1 MLSIKVFRYKK
12 SLDYRGG
19 IIATP
24 GMDLWH
30 VNDKHNSLDFF
41 EVLGEGKVIFHC
53 PAQTVS
59 NMEGLDTDVHFA
71 DTIKAGPFILKA
83 FVDPR
88 LHQGRVHGIC
98 RTYTLAG
105 DYITAD
111 SVTAKTNLRWLCHD
125 WQRVRPNIGDTRVAW
140 SAGCIILADKDLDS
154 LGTLFD
160 GHGITPGTLITGELI
175 QEE

>member
-19 IIATP
+19 IVPTP

-41 EVLGEGKVIFHC
+41 EVLDEGSVIFHC
-53 PAQTVS
+53 LSQTVS
-59 NMEGLDTDVHFA
+59 NMEGLDPDVHFT
-71 DTIKAGPFILKA
+71 DTIKPGPFMLRA

-88 LHQGRVHGIC
+88 QHQGRVHGIC
-98 RTYTLAG
+98 RTYTMAG
-105 DYITAD
+105 DYINAD
-111 SVTAKTNLRWLCHD
+111 STTEKNKLRWLCHD
-125 WQRVRPNIGDTRVAW
+125 YQKLKPNKGDTRVAW
-140 SAGCIILADKDLDS
+140 SAGCIIIADKDLDS
-154 LGTLFD
+154 LGVLFD
-160 GHGITPGTLITGELI
+160 GHGITSSALITGELI